1 MAVFLQPQYRK
12 SGTFSVSR
20 KGTISNGW
28 FFSSWRHECLLSWPV
43 KVLRNQTNSFSPVW
57 VFSFVTDESAAKLDK
72 QLVKRELC
80 FLWQKY
86 PPLKHQ
92 SSTFQLILFLTSP
105 FKQSPSSSSRQVLL
119 PSHQLLPHSHQW
131 LAGDKC
137 SSSTGEGLTCS
148 MWSLL

>member
-1 MAVFLQPQYRK
+1 MKTGRSFTSWQSSCSPSIEKVEHNQFQ
-12 SGTFSVSR
+12 GR

-57 VFSFVTDESAAKLDK
+57 VFSFVTDESTAKLNK

-80 FLWQKY
+80 FLWQKKY

-105 FKQSPSSSSRQVLL
+105 FKQSPSSLAVLSPGSPPLSST
-119 PSHQLLPHSHQW
+119 
-131 LAGDKC
+131 
-137 SSSTGEGLTCS
+137 SSSLAS
-148 MWSLL
+148 MVGRW